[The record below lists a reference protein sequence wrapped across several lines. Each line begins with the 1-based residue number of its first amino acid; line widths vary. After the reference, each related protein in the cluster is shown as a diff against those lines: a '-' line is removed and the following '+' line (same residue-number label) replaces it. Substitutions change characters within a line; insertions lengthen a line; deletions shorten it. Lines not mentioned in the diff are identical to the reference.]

1 MEFNSVAITAASS
14 GVDAIALEW
23 LEHTVQTEVSS
34 ILRWNKG
41 GWWGRASGPA
51 AAWVAGARRTAY
63 SLMAA
68 AVGCWR
74 TVGGVLEASSS
85 PSGLKIEGEE
95 GFQNVLGHRLEVA
108 LGKDGEFVSGDHI
121 LSNGINVAGYVTA
134 VVALE
139 GLQAHPTQGGFRE
152 IRACEERG
160 QLRNFAV
167 DMVNIE
173 ASGF

>member
-1 MEFNSVAITAASS
+1 MEFNSVAITAAGS

-23 LEHTVQTEVSS
+23 LEHTIRTEVSS

-41 GWWGRASGPA
+41 GWWGRAFRSCGGLGGWCEADSILFDGA
-51 AAWVAGARRTAY
+51 A
-63 SLMAA
+63 
-68 AVGCWR
+68 CWR

-85 PSGLKIEGEE
+85 PPGLKIEGEE
-95 GFQNVLGHRLEVA
+95 GFQNVLGHRPEVA
-108 LGKDGEFVSGDHI
+108 VGKDGEFVSGDHI
-121 LSNGINVAGYVTA
+121 LSSGIKVAGYVTA

-160 QLRNFAV
+160 ELRNFAV
-167 DMVNIE
+167 NLVNIE